1 MMKLI
6 ITESQYNRLFLKEN
20 KELNFNFDVDTILGF
35 TKLIGIPL
43 KGQNEFLANKALE
56 NKKIVSKIYSI
67 LTDSEEET
75 KMSEDLI
82 NKGMK
87 NSNEKIVSNAEK
99 IVKNFNEYSSKL
111 GLKQRLTMN
120 TLINNALKN

>member
-1 MMKLI
+1 MKLI

-99 IVKNFNEYSSKL
+99 IVKNFNEYSGKL

>member
-1 MMKLI
+1 MKLI
-6 ITESQYNRLFLKEN
+6 ITESQYNRLFLNEN
-20 KELNFNFDVDTILGF
+20 KDLNFNFDVDTILGF

-43 KGQNEFLANKALE
+43 KGQNDFLANKALE

-87 NSNEKIVSNAEK
+87 NSNKKIVYNAEK

-120 TLINNALKN
+120 TLINNVLKN

>member
-1 MMKLI
+1 MKLI

>member
-1 MMKLI
+1 MKLI

-99 IVKNFNEYSSKL
+99 IVKNFNEYSGKL
-111 GLKQRLTMN
+111 GLEQRLTMN